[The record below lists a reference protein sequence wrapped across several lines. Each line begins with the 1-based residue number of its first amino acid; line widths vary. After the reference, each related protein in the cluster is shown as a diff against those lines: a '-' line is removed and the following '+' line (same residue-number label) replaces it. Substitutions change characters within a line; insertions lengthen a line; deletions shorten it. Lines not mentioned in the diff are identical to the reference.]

1 MPPRNYEP
9 PVIEIL
15 PSSCSRPSTSSSSSH
30 DPFTAITSDDTP
42 KDKSVPPVT
51 EILPS
56 SCSRPIA
63 SSSSSYDPSSAIT
76 DHTLGDKD
84 HHLTQTPGQET
95 DNATSRTPTYKG
107 IPLTIADV
115 VNRFPE
121 IRSFSAKKCGRTRA
135 HILCTTCQEYEE
147 MAKKSSK
154 NGTIAIA
161 SGVRENCSDRLERV
175 IDHMTSE
182 PHIAATNK
190 KKMDEAW

>member
-1 MPPRNYEP
+1 MPPGNYDPSAAITPDDTPKEKGVP

-15 PSSCSRPSTSSSSSH
+15 PSSCSRPSTSSSNSH

-42 KDKSVPPVT
+42 KDNSVPPVT

-63 SSSSSYDPSSAIT
+63 SSSSSHDPSTAIT
-76 DHTLGDKD
+76 PDHTPGDKD

-115 VNRFPE
+115 VNKFPE
-121 IRSFSAKKCGRTRA
+121 LRSFSAKKCGRTRA

-147 MAKKSSK
+147 MAKKS
-154 NGTIAIA
+154 
-161 SGVRENCSDRLERV
+161 C
-175 IDHMTSE
+175 
-182 PHIAATNK
+182 
-190 KKMDEAW
+190 KMAL